1 MKKILIIDDEKDIR
15 FLLSS
20 ILSDEGYETLQ
31 AGTIEDAEL
40 EIDTNDF
47 NLAIVDISLNDKKKD
62 GIYLL
67 KKIKKINKFI
77 PVIMI
82 SGHATIQLAVD
93 SMKLGA
99 YEFLEKPFNKDRLL
113 NFTKRALETYDLQ
126 NKNKNLQ
133 KLFYDTYEIIG
144 DSKEIKSIRD
154 TIKKI
159 SSTDTRVLIFG
170 PSGSGKELIARTIH
184 KNSLRQDFPFT
195 VCNGALLNP
204 ETFDTELFGIKKS
217 DGTIIQGFFE
227 KSNKGTLLIDNVSDI
242 PLETQAKILRV
253 LTEQKF
259 RRVSD
264 DKEITTDVRVL
275 TSSSKDLREEILAG
289 NFREDLFQRIA
300 VVSISIPS
308 LKNRNSD
315 IPLLIEYFSQ
325 KISKNLG
332 KREISI
338 RPNYTQL
345 YKYDWLGNVRELRNL
360 VERIIILSEGS
371 DKGVNQIIKESIE
384 TKASSESSTSLDFDS
399 PLKAAREQFEKEYL
413 THQLKKNGL
422 NISKTAEN
430 IGMER
435 SALHR
440 KLTSLGITY
449 K

>member
-31 AGTIEDAEL
+31 AGTVEDAEL

-259 RRVSD
+259 RRVGD

-275 TSSSKDLREEILAG
+275 TSSSKDLRQEILAG

>member
-31 AGTIEDAEL
+31 AGTVEDAEL

-227 KSNKGTLLIDNVSDI
+227 KSNKGTLLIDNVSDV

-259 RRVSD
+259 RRVGD

>member
-31 AGTIEDAEL
+31 AGTVEDAEL

-184 KNSLRQDFPFT
+184 KNSLRQDFTFT

-259 RRVSD
+259 RRVGD

-275 TSSSKDLREEILAG
+275 TSSSKDLREEILSG

-371 DKGVNQIIKESIE
+371 DKGVNQIIKKSIE
-384 TKASSESSTSLDFDS
+384 TKVSSELSTSLDFDS

>member
-31 AGTIEDAEL
+31 AGTVEDAEL

-67 KKIKKINKFI
+67 KKIKKINNFI

-259 RRVSD
+259 RRVGD

>member
-31 AGTIEDAEL
+31 AGTVEDAEL

-67 KKIKKINKFI
+67 TKIKKINKFV

-259 RRVSD
+259 RRVGD

>member
-1 MKKILIIDDEKDIR
+1 MTKILIIDDEKDIR
-15 FLLSS
+15 FLLST
-20 ILSDEGYETLQ
+20 ILADEGHETIQ
-31 AGTIEDAEL
+31 AGTVEEAEL
-40 EIDTNDF
+40 QIDKNDF

-126 NKNKNLQ
+126 NQNKNLQ
-133 KLFYDTYEIIG
+133 NLFFDTYEIIG
-144 DSKEIKSIRD
+144 ESKEIKGIRD
-154 TIKKI
+154 MIKKI
-159 SSTDTRVLIFG
+159 SSTDTRVLILG

-184 KNSLRQDFPFT
+184 KNSLRQDFPFI

-204 ETFDTELFGIKKS
+204 ETFDTELFGIKKN

-259 RRVSD
+259 RRVGD
-264 DKEITTDVRVL
+264 EKEITTDVRVL

-332 KREISI
+332 KREITI
-338 RPNYTQL
+338 KPNYTQL
-345 YKYDWLGNVRELRNL
+345 YKYDWSGNVRELRNL

-371 DKGVNQIIKESIE
+371 DKDVSHIIKESIE
-384 TKASSESSTSLDFDS
+384 TKASSESSASLDFDS

-440 KLTSLGITY
+440 KLISLGITY

>member
-31 AGTIEDAEL
+31 AGTVEDAEL

-259 RRVSD
+259 RRVGD

-384 TKASSESSTSLDFDS
+384 TKTSSESSTSLDFDS

>member
-31 AGTIEDAEL
+31 AGTVEDAEL

-133 KLFYDTYEIIG
+133 KLFDDTYEIIG

-259 RRVSD
+259 RRVGD

-384 TKASSESSTSLDFDS
+384 TKTSSESSTSLDFDS

>member
-31 AGTIEDAEL
+31 AGTVEDAEL

-259 RRVSD
+259 RRVGD

>member
-31 AGTIEDAEL
+31 AGTVEDAEL

-259 RRVSD
+259 RRVGD

-384 TKASSESSTSLDFDS
+384 TKVSSESSTSLDFDS

>member
-31 AGTIEDAEL
+31 AGTVEDAEL
-40 EIDTNDF
+40 EIDINDF

-170 PSGSGKELIARTIH
+170 PSGSGKELIARTIY

-259 RRVSD
+259 RRVGD

-275 TSSSKDLREEILAG
+275 TSSSKDLRQEILAG

>member
-31 AGTIEDAEL
+31 AGTVEDAEL

-227 KSNKGTLLIDNVSDI
+227 KSNKGTLLIDNVSDV

-259 RRVSD
+259 RRVGD

-308 LKNRNSD
+308 LKNRNAD

>member
-40 EIDTNDF
+40 EIDINDF

-259 RRVSD
+259 RRVGD

>member
-31 AGTIEDAEL
+31 AGTVEDAEL

-204 ETFDTELFGIKKS
+204 ETFDTELFGNKKS

-259 RRVSD
+259 RRVGD

-332 KREISI
+332 KKEISI

>member
-1 MKKILIIDDEKDIR
+1 MTKILIIDDEKDIR
-15 FLLSS
+15 FLLST
-20 ILSDEGYETLQ
+20 ILADEGHETLQ
-31 AGTIEDAEL
+31 AGTVEEAEL
-40 EIDTNDF
+40 QIDKNDF

-126 NKNKNLQ
+126 NQNKNLQ
-133 KLFYDTYEIIG
+133 NLFFDTYEIIG
-144 DSKEIKSIRD
+144 ESKEIKAIRD
-154 TIKKI
+154 MIKKI
-159 SSTDTRVLIFG
+159 SSTDTRVLILG

-184 KNSLRQDFPFT
+184 KNSLRQDFPFI

-204 ETFDTELFGIKKS
+204 ETFDTELFGIKKN

-259 RRVSD
+259 RRVGD
-264 DKEITTDVRVL
+264 VKEITTDVRVL

-332 KREISI
+332 KREITI
-338 RPNYTQL
+338 KPNYTQL
-345 YKYDWLGNVRELRNL
+345 YKYDWSGNVRELRNL

-371 DKGVNQIIKESIE
+371 DKDVSHIIKESIE

-399 PLKAAREQFEKEYL
+399 PLKAAREQFEKEY
-413 THQLKKNGL
+413 
-422 NISKTAEN
+422 
-430 IGMER
+430 
-435 SALHR
+435 
-440 KLTSLGITY
+440 
-449 K
+449 

>member
-31 AGTIEDAEL
+31 AGTVEDAEL

>member
-20 ILSDEGYETLQ
+20 ILSDEGYQTLQ
-31 AGTIEDAEL
+31 AGTVEDAEL

-259 RRVSD
+259 RRVGD

>member
-31 AGTIEDAEL
+31 AGTVEDAEL

-204 ETFDTELFGIKKS
+204 ETFDTELFGNKKS

-259 RRVSD
+259 RRVGD

>member
-31 AGTIEDAEL
+31 AGTVEDAEL
-40 EIDTNDF
+40 KIDSNDF

-144 DSKEIKSIRD
+144 DSKEIRSIRD

-259 RRVSD
+259 RRVGD

-300 VVSISIPS
+300 VVSISTPS

-371 DKGVNQIIKESIE
+371 DKGVNQIIRESIE

>member
-31 AGTIEDAEL
+31 AGTVEDAEL

-204 ETFDTELFGIKKS
+204 ETFVCPYI
-217 DGTIIQGFFE
+217 
-227 KSNKGTLLIDNVSDI
+227 VVYV
-242 PLETQAKILRV
+242 QAGRRWRSVMFLSV
-253 LTEQKF
+253 L
-259 RRVSD
+259 
-264 DKEITTDVRVL
+264 
-275 TSSSKDLREEILAG
+275 
-289 NFREDLFQRIA
+289 N
-300 VVSISIPS
+300 
-308 LKNRNSD
+308 
-315 IPLLIEYFSQ
+315 
-325 KISKNLG
+325 
-332 KREISI
+332 
-338 RPNYTQL
+338 
-345 YKYDWLGNVRELRNL
+345 
-360 VERIIILSEGS
+360 GS
-371 DKGVNQIIKESIE
+371 
-384 TKASSESSTSLDFDS
+384 
-399 PLKAAREQFEKEYL
+399 PC
-413 THQLKKNGL
+413 
-422 NISKTAEN
+422 
-430 IGMER
+430 
-435 SALHR
+435 
-440 KLTSLGITY
+440 
-449 K
+449 